1 MMNVSYKQQRKN
13 INERW
18 KFFNLLTI
26 LHSHHQSHQSH
37 LVPVYHIVDVDV
49 RDGSEG
55 PVLKHSVRD
64 STAPG

>member
-13 INERW
+13 INECW

-37 LVPVYHIVDVDV
+37 LVPVYHIVGVDV
-49 RDGSEG
+49 RDGSEC
-55 PVLKHSVRD
+55 PV
-64 STAPG
+64 